1 MAVPRPP
8 PVNAAPAQDHL
19 TRMRIEDTGRS
30 VSTDGSISSMLPPSG
45 YERRKEPEKVRAA
58 LIQAAAQLIAEQG
71 LTRLTVDAVAR
82 AAGVTKGG
90 LFHHFPSKQD
100 LVRGVQET
108 MIAFA
113 NETMDA
119 MMATDPEPHG
129 RFTRAYLKGVF
140 ADQKLGGITS
150 SRTLCLA
157 MLADPDLQE
166 GWAGWVESR
175 IVRHAETDDNPG
187 CALVRLAADG
197 AWLNSLQHP
206 TDPPPLP
213 AEVHEMLIGLT
224 YPAR

>member
-1 MAVPRPP
+1 
-8 PVNAAPAQDHL
+8 
-19 TRMRIEDTGRS
+19 
-30 VSTDGSISSMLPPSG
+30 MLPPSG

-58 LIQAAAQLIAEQG
+58 LIQAAAHLIAEQG
-71 LTRLTVDAVAR
+71 LPRLTVDAVAR

-113 NETMDA
+113 DETINA
-119 MMATDPEPHG
+119 QMATDPEPHG
-129 RFTRAYLKGVF
+129 RYTRAYLDGVF
-140 ADQKLGGITS
+140 ADHKLGGNTS

-166 GWAGWVESR
+166 GWSTWVEGR
-175 IVRHAETDDNPG
+175 VALHAATDDNPA
-187 CALVRLAADG
+187 CTLVRLAADG

-206 TDPPPLP
+206 DRPPPLP
-213 AEVHEMLIGLT
+213 SEVRQMLIDLT
-224 YPAR
+224 YPRR